1 VSARAGTPPRLLAV
15 LVPVCT
21 AGALTLAS
29 AAVSFARQDHSTG
42 TLLGL
47 AALLAASMF
56 AERFP
61 VPVEGADA
69 GGVSLLYVFVV
80 ATTVLHGWEAGALL
94 AAIGT
99 FTQLLQHRPAIRVI
113 YNASV
118 FCGAAAL
125 AGLSIQWLDTQTVGE
140 LVLAVGIAAFVDYWI
155 NLLLI
160 TLVVAVHSRRS
171 FTLLVRTNTVGTV
184 IPFALMA
191 SASLILVVLWQR
203 SAILAAALVGPLLA
217 ISLYQRS
224 THRALRAMRLALT
237 DPLTGLGNHRH
248 FHERLQRELV
258 AAEEANAF
266 LSVCLVDLDDFK
278 HVNDVYGHPVGDR
291 VLSEVAARLRQGGEA
306 FRLGGDEFAVLLPQ
320 QAEEEAFATAASIVE
335 RLRGMKL
342 EFAEPVTVSAG
353 VATYPVQAV
362 GRDEVVR
369 LADRAL
375 YWAKEHGKNRVHSYR
390 PEVVERADLK
400 KLARRADRAARIEA
414 AESLARAV
422 DTRDAYAE
430 GHAARVAE
438 LAERIATRL
447 SLDADDVE
455 VVRVAG
461 ELHDVGKVA
470 VPDEILRKP
479 DALTDSERLLLER
492 HPQVGYRMLESL
504 GADAIADCVLHHHE
518 RWDGTGYPD
527 GLHGDDI
534 PMGSRIILVAEA
546 FDALTSHCSYREK
559 VTIEAALAELEESA
573 GRQFDPNAVAALAAE
588 VSPVA
593 AGVAT

>member
-15 LVPVCT
+15 LVPVCA
-21 AGALTLAS
+21 AGALTLVL
-29 AAVSFARQDHSTG
+29 AALSFARQDHSAG

-47 AALLAASMF
+47 AALLGASMF

-69 GGVSLLYVFVV
+69 GGVSMLYVFVV
-80 ATTVLHGWEAGALL
+80 ATTVLYGWEAGALL

-99 FTQLLQHRPAIRVI
+99 CTQLLQHRPTIRVV

-118 FCGAAAL
+118 FGGAAAL
-125 AGLSIQWLDTQTVGE
+125 AGLSIQWLDTQTVGG
-140 LVLAVGIAAFVDYWI
+140 LVLAVAVAAFVDYWV

-184 IPFALMA
+184 LPFALMA

-224 THRALRAMRLALT
+224 TYRALRAMRLALT

-248 FHERLQRELV
+248 FHERLQRELI
-258 AAEEANAF
+258 AAEEADGF
-266 LSVCLVDLDDFK
+266 LSLCLVDLDDFK
-278 HVNDVYGHPVGDR
+278 HVNDVYGHPVGNR

-306 FRLGGDEFAVLLPQ
+306 FRLGGDEFAVLLPE
-320 QAEEEAFATAASIVE
+320 QAEKEAIATAASIVE

-342 EFAEPVTVSAG
+342 EIPEPVTVSAG
-353 VATYPVQAV
+353 VATYPVQGVA
-362 GRDEVVR
+362 RDELIR
-369 LADRAL
+369 LADSAL

-390 PEVVERADLK
+390 PDVVELADLK
-400 KLARRADRAARIEA
+400 QLARGADRAARIEA

-422 DTRDAYAE
+422 DARDAYE
-430 GHAARVAE
+430 DGHAARVAE

-447 SLDADDVE
+447 SLDPDYVE

-461 ELHDVGKVA
+461 GLHDVGKLA
-470 VPDEILRKP
+470 VPDEILRKA
-479 DALTDSERLLLER
+479 DALTDHERQVLER

-504 GADAIADCVLHHHE
+504 GADPVAECVLHHHE
-518 RWDGTGYPD
+518 RWDGMGYPD

-534 PMGSRIILVAEA
+534 PVGSRIILVAEA
-546 FDALTSHCSYREK
+546 FDALTSDCSYREK
-559 VTIEAALAELEESA
+559 LTTEAALAELEESA
-573 GRQFDPNAVAALAAE
+573 GRQFDPHAVAALTAE
-588 VSPVA
+588 ISPVA
-593 AGVAT
+593 ASVVS

>member
-1 VSARAGTPPRLLAV
+1 MSARAGLPPRLLAV

-21 AGALTLAS
+21 AGALTLAW
-29 AAVSFARQDHSTG
+29 AAISFARQDHSTG

-80 ATTVLHGWEAGALL
+80 STTVIYGWEAGALL

-99 FTQLLQHRPAIRVI
+99 FTQLLQHRPAIRVV

-118 FCGAAAL
+118 FGGAAAL
-125 AGLSIQWLDTQTVGE
+125 AGLSIQWLDTQTVGG

-160 TLVVAVHSRRS
+160 TLVVAVHSKRS
-171 FTLLVRTNTVGTV
+171 FTSLVRTNTVGTV

-224 THRALRAMRLALT
+224 TYRALRAMRLALT

-258 AAEEANAF
+258 AAEEARGF
-266 LSVCLVDLDDFK
+266 LSLCLVDLDDFK
-278 HVNDVYGHPVGDR
+278 HINDVYGHPVGDR
-291 VLSEVAARLRQGGEA
+291 VLSEVAGRLRQGGEA
-306 FRLGGDEFAVLLPQ
+306 FRLGGDEFAVLLPE
-320 QAEEEAFATAASIVE
+320 QAEAAALDTAASIVD
-335 RLRGMKL
+335 RLRGMQL
-342 EFAEPVTVSAG
+342 EFTEPVTVSAG
-353 VATYPVQAV
+353 VATYPVQGV
-362 GRDEVVR
+362 GRDELIR
-369 LADRAL
+369 LADSAL
-375 YWAKEHGKNRVHSYR
+375 YWAKEHGKNRVHAYR
-390 PEVVERADLK
+390 PEVVDLADLK
-400 KLARRADRAARIEA
+400 KLTRGGDRAARIEA
-414 AESLARAV
+414 AESLAKAV
-422 DTRDAYAE
+422 DARDAYAD

-447 SLDADDVE
+447 DLDANDVE
-455 VVRVAG
+455 LVRIAG
-461 ELHDVGKVA
+461 GLHDVGKLA

-479 DALTDSERLLLER
+479 EPLTDAERLTLER

-504 GADAIADCVLHHHE
+504 GADPIADCVLHHHE
-518 RWDGTGYPD
+518 HWDGAGYPD

-534 PMGSRIILVAEA
+534 PLGSRIVAVAEA
-546 FDALTSHCSYREK
+546 FDALTSDCAYRK
-559 VTIEAALAELEESA
+559 KLTVDAALAELEESA
-573 GRQFDPNAVAALAAE
+573 GKQFDPQAVAALTAV
-588 VSPVA
+588 VSPVP
-593 AGVAT
+593 AGLVS

>member
-1 VSARAGTPPRLLAV
+1 VSAQAGLPPRLLAV

-21 AGALTLAS
+21 AGTLTLAA
-29 AAVSFARQDHSTG
+29 AAVSFAQQDHSTG

-47 AALLAASMF
+47 AALLGASMF

-80 ATTVLHGWEAGALL
+80 ATTVLYGWQAGALL

-99 FTQLLQHRPAIRVI
+99 FTQLLQHRPAIRVL

-118 FCGAAAL
+118 FGGAAAL
-125 AGLSIQWLDTQTVGE
+125 AGLAIQWLDTQTVGE
-140 LVLAVGIAAFVDYWI
+140 LVLAVGIAAFVDYWV

-171 FTLLVRTNTVGTV
+171 FTLLVRTNTIGTV

-224 THRALRAMRLALT
+224 TYRALRAMRLALT

-248 FHERLQRELV
+248 FHERLQRELI
-258 AAEEANAF
+258 AAEEAGGY
-266 LSVCLVDLDDFK
+266 LSLCLVDLDDFK

-291 VLSEVAARLRQGGEA
+291 VLSQVAARLRQGGEA
-306 FRLGGDEFAVLLPQ
+306 FRLGGDEFAVLLPE
-320 QAEEEAFATAASIVE
+320 QAEEAAVATAASIVD
-335 RLRGMKL
+335 RLRGLEL
-342 EFAEPVTVSAG
+342 EFTEPVTVSAG
-353 VATYPVQAV
+353 VATYPVQGA
-362 GRDEVVR
+362 GRDELIR
-369 LADRAL
+369 LADSAL
-375 YWAKEHGKNRVHSYR
+375 YWAKEHGKNRVHAYH
-390 PEVVERADLK
+390 PEVVDLAALK
-400 KLARRADRAARIEA
+400 KLARGADRTARIEA

-422 DTRDAYAE
+422 DARDAYAQ
-430 GHAARVAE
+430 GHTMRVAE
-438 LAERIATRL
+438 LAERIAARL
-447 SLDADDVE
+447 DLDPHDVE
-455 VVRVAG
+455 LVRVAG
-461 ELHDVGKVA
+461 GLHDVGKLA

-479 DALTDSERLLLER
+479 DPLTEAERLTLER

-504 GADAIADCVLHHHE
+504 GADPIADCVLHHHE
-518 RWDGTGYPD
+518 HWDGTGYPD

-534 PMGSRIILVAEA
+534 PLGSRIILVAEA
-546 FDALTSHCSYREK
+546 FDALTSDCAYREK
-559 VTIEAALAELEESA
+559 LSLEAALSELEQSA
-573 GRQFDPNAVAALAAE
+573 GKQFDPQAVTALAA
-588 VSPVA
+588 VVGPVA
-593 AGVAT
+593 AGVVS